1 MGVGWVGRAC
11 GFDGRAAVGG
21 GGFAVSVD
29 VVVVVVAG
37 FGKLVNEYKNIS

>member
-1 MGVGWVGRAC
+1 M
-11 GFDGRAAVGG
+11 GG

-29 VVVVVVAG
+29 VVVVVVVAG